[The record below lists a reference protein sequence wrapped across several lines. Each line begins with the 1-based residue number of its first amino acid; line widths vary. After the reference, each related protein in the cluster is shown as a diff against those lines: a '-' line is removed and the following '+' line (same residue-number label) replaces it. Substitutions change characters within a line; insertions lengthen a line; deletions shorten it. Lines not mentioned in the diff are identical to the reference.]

1 MIARGAC
8 TESGC
13 HGVLAAAARYGD
25 PFSSGVARSVHTH
38 LAHRRGCPMFF
49 EDLDTLTAF
58 AIVAFAFLV
67 AAVAGW
73 AEYRGR
79 KVD

>member
-1 MIARGAC
+1 
-8 TESGC
+8 
-13 HGVLAAAARYGD
+13 
-25 PFSSGVARSVHTH
+25 
-38 LAHRRGCPMFF
+38 MFF